1 MGARL
6 KRFLIVVAAFAAPMG
21 VAHTQDAPAAPVAT
35 LAGVVRDSTGAPIP
49 SVEVIVTALGRSART
64 DFSGGFR
71 VDGILPGAHRVWF
84 RRLGYMSAQFDWA
97 AKAGERT
104 EIVVVMTPIP
114 RSLDAMVVRAQE
126 EKDLEANASILGTA
140 VDTTGVPVDGAEVQ
154 LIGANRSGL
163 TRANGGF
170 LFRPLPVGPYV
181 VRVRKLGYEPA
192 MWKLNLAAGDDR
204 EVIIRMKPLPAQMA
218 SVIVTEKSG
227 YDPVTQLVY
236 DDLESRMRWK
246 NFKSPVLGP
255 EDLKRFHGMN
265 LDDMMTAMNTMVGR
279 FGDRTVPMPM
289 MRGAPQQTT
298 PSRLDRN
305 DADACV
311 LLNGKTPLRR
321 PLRTFNTAVIDL
333 IELYPPGTELTGT
346 VSARMTAACE
356 SVSLFRH
363 PWYYVIWEKGSR

>member
-6 KRFLIVVAAFAAPMG
+6 TRFLIVVAAHAAPMG
-21 VAHTQDAPAAPVAT
+21 VAHSQDAPAAPVAT
-35 LAGVVRDSTGAPIP
+35 LAGVIRDSTGAPIP
-49 SVEVIVTALGRSART
+49 TVEVIVTGLGRSTRA
-64 DFSGGFR
+64 DYSGGFR
-71 VDGILPGAHRVWF
+71 IDGIPPGAHRVWF

-114 RSLDAMVVRAQE
+114 RSLDPVLVRAQE
-126 EKDLEANASILGTA
+126 DRDLDANASILGTV
-140 VDTTGVPVDGAEVQ
+140 VDTAGVAVDGAEVQ
-154 LIGANRSGL
+154 LVGANRSGL

-192 MWKLNLAAGDDR
+192 TWKLNLVAGDDR
-204 EVIIRMKPLPAQMA
+204 EVIIRMKPLPAQLA
-218 SVIVTEKSG
+218 PVIVTEKSG
-227 YDPVTQLVY
+227 YDPTTQLVY
-236 DDLESRMRWK
+236 DDLERRMRWK
-246 NFKSPVLGP
+246 SFKSPVLGP
-255 EDLKRFHGMN
+255 EDLKRFYGMD
-265 LDDMMTAMNTMVGR
+265 LDYMMTAMNTMVGR
-279 FGDRTVPMPM
+279 FGDRTVPTSI
-289 MRGAPQQTT
+289 MRGVPQPTS
-298 PSRLDRN
+298 PNRLDRN

-321 PLRTFNTAVIDL
+321 PLRTFNTADIDL

-346 VSARMTAACE
+346 VSARMTAACQ
-356 SVSLFRH
+356 SASLFRH